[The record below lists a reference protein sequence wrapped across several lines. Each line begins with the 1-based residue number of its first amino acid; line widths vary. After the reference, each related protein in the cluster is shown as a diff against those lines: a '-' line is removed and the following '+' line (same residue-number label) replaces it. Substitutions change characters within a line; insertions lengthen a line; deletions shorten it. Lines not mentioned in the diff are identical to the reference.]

1 MKTTKRV
8 LVTFL
13 VTVLFA
19 ILFNSKAYAA
29 ELNQNGTVP
38 GQEAVTE
45 ESINTANTTDLADTE
60 GTDEATPTESTLNII
75 AVVDGHNIFQT
86 ADGNYVDEEDQ
97 LYVIDYVDEQG
108 QTYYKKADEIVTEE
122 PKEEI
127 EEEQEQEET
136 KDSVESKPAYSEKD
150 LRLMSSLI
158 YSEAGNQPYKGMLA
172 VANVVLNRVK
182 SDSYSHVDTI
192 KEAIYDKKWAV
203 QFAVTIKSKSSGVS
217 ALDRALKLYDTGKY
231 NGSYSETAKK
241 NMNRAIKA
249 AKAALQGD
257 NNIGSFL
264 CFQNVRSSSRIK
276 KNYSDYKVV
285 GDHIF
290 YRTK

>member
-1 MKTTKRV
+1 M
-8 LVTFL
+8 
-13 VTVLFA
+13 FA

-38 GQEAVTE
+38 EQEAVTE
-45 ESINTANTTDLADTE
+45 DSNNTANTINLAITE
-60 GTDEATPTESTLNII
+60 DTDEATPTDNTLNII

-122 PKEEI
+122 PKEDS
-127 EEEQEQEET
+127 EEAVENEEQEET
-136 KDSVESKPAYSEKD
+136 KDPEESKPSYSEKD
-150 LRLMSSLI
+150 LRLMASLI

-172 VANVVLNRVK
+172 VANVVLNRVN

-217 ALDRALKLYDTGKY
+217 ALDKALKLYDTGKY